1 MGLVINTNVSAL
13 TTASALNKSGD
24 SLKTSMERL
33 STGKEIN
40 SAADNAAGKAI
51 STNMTRQID
60 SLEQG
65 INNAK
70 DGINLLATV
79 DGAASEIENMTLRMH
94 ELSVQAQNGTYNAT
108 DLGLLNKEYTQLGAE
123 IDRVAENTEFNGI
136 KLIAGTPTSAT
147 VDIKTGEAAAD
158 KLVVTAVDMT
168 ADTLLGAA
176 IGDITSSANAA
187 TEQGKLKTALTAI
200 TGARTT
206 FGAQTN
212 RLDFSVAA
220 LEVTSTN
227 TAAARSQI
235 EDADFAKETTNLAR
249 AKVLQNAGIAMLQQ
263 ANSQTSNVEQLLR

>member
-13 TTASALNKSGD
+13 TTAAALNKSGD

-70 DGINLLATV
+70 DGINLLATL
-79 DGAASEIENMTLRMH
+79 DGAASEIENMALRMH
-94 ELSVQAQNGTYNAT
+94 ELSVQSQNGTYSTT
-108 DLGLLNKEYTQLGAE
+108 DLDLLDKEFQELKTE
-123 IDRVAENTEFNGI
+123 ITRVADNTEFNGI
-136 KLIAGTPTSAT
+136 KLIAASPTAAT
-147 VDIKTGEAAAD
+147 VEIKIGEGATDKLDVTAQNLTAAGLTITGDVKSGNGAAAQ
-158 KLVVTAVDMT
+158 A
-168 ADTLLGAA
+168 
-176 IGDITSSANAA
+176 
-187 TEQGKLKTALTAI
+187 ELKAALTTI
-200 TGARTT
+200 TTARTT

-227 TAAARSQI
+227 TSAARSQI